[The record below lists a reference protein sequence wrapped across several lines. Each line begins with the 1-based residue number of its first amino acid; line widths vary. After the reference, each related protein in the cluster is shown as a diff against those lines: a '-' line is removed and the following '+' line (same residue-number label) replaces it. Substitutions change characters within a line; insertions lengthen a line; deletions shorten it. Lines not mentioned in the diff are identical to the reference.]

1 MIKLFSLLFLF
12 GSTALFVNPFP
23 VFHSGMTRVK
33 DIPLPAGYKRISVID
48 NSFAAYL
55 QNLPLRKNKTIY
67 LYNKQP
73 KSNQSLHYAVIDIS
87 TGEKD
92 LQQCADAIM
101 RLRAEYFFEKKQF
114 DSIRFLKDG
123 HSYYQYSSY
132 TATDKNSHETLLHFM
147 EQVFI
152 NCGTYSLEQQL
163 KPVHHFQDLQIGDVF
178 VKAGA
183 PGHAEIV
190 ADMAVNSVT
199 GKKIFL
205 LIEGYMPAQD
215 IHVLLNPSDLSMGP
229 WYELNDEK
237 EIVTASWIFMRNQLR
252 CW

>member
-1 MIKLFSLLFLF
+1 MIQLYSLLLMYCATCL
-12 GSTALFVNPFP
+12 SVNSFP
-23 VFHSGMTRVK
+23 GFHQGMTRIK
-33 DIPLPAGYKRISVID
+33 DIPLPEGYKRISASGH
-48 NSFAAYL
+48 SFASYL
-55 QNLPLRKNKTIY
+55 QNLPLRKDKTVY

-73 KSNQSLHYAVIDIS
+73 KPNQSLHYAVIDIS

-114 DSIRFLKDG
+114 DSIRFPKG
-123 HSYYQYSSY
+123 NHSYYQYSLYS
-132 TATDKNSHETLLHFM
+132 AADKNNHEWLLHFM

-152 NCGTYSLEQQL
+152 NCGTYTLEQQL
-163 KPVHHFQDLQIGDVF
+163 KPVYHFQDLQIGDVF

-190 ADMAVNSVT
+190 ADMAVNAVT

-205 LIEGYMPAQD
+205 LVEGYMPAQD
-215 IHVLLNPSDLSMGP
+215 MHVLLNPSDPALGP
-229 WYELNDEK
+229 WYELNEQK

-252 CW
+252 RW